1 MRRNQCLD
9 VALAELE
16 AVGIR
21 NYELAHGS
29 KHLQLR
35 WSVGGRSMRMLT
47 IPFSPGDWRSLWNTR
62 SDIRRLLRLD
72 GMLDMP
78 HSNAANGAHA
88 PHWQQQI
95 VALTRKLNRV
105 NIPDEFAAERDAIIA
120 ALRRLVDHRIEGSEP

>member
-9 VALAELE
+9 VAVAELE

-21 NYELAHGS
+21 NYELARGS

-62 SDIRRLLRLD
+62 SDIRKLLRLD

-78 HSNAANGAHA
+78 HSKAANGAHA
-88 PHWQQQI
+88 SHWQQQI

-105 NIPDEFAAERDAIIA
+105 NIPNEFAAERAAIIA
-120 ALRRLVDHRIEGSEP
+120 ALRRLVNHTIEGNAS

>member
-16 AVGIR
+16 AAGIR
-21 NYELAHGS
+21 DYQLAHGS

-47 IPFSPGDWRSLWNTR
+47 IPFSPGDWRSR
-62 SDIRRLLRLD
+62 SDIRKLLRLD

-88 PHWQQQI
+88 SHWQQQI
-95 VALTRKLNRV
+95 AALIRRLNRV
-105 NIPDEFAAERDAIIA
+105 NIPDEFAAERAAIIA
-120 ALRRLVDHRIEGSEP
+120 ALRRLVDHTTKGSEP

>member
-1 MRRNQCLD
+1 

-16 AVGIR
+16 AAGIR
-21 NYELAHGS
+21 DYQLAHGS

-35 WSVGGRSMRMLT
+35 WSVGGRSIRMLT

-62 SDIRRLLRLD
+62 SDIRKLLRLD

-78 HSNAANGAHA
+78 HSNAANGARA

-105 NIPDEFAAERDAIIA
+105 NIPDEFAAERAVIIA
-120 ALRRLVDHRIEGSEP
+120 ALRRLVNHTVKGNAP